1 MEINFI
7 KKMEIDKIKEFVEC
21 VNSISENTLELKDN
35 LLYIKHDGDEE
46 NAIDIEEIEEIY
58 LDRKKT
64 KGTEIFIKTVNNSHN
79 ILFYVF
85 ENKIQPWM
93 FIISTMASYYATTL
107 FWPVMMFLVGAVSTF
122 VYLKF

>member
-1 MEINFI
+1 
-7 KKMEIDKIKEFVEC
+7 MEIDKIKEFVEC

-122 VYLKF
+122 VYLRF